1 VDLERRATPFDSIK
15 YEDEFGEHWFA
26 RELMLLMGYSL
37 WRHFNTAINRAKVSM
52 TEHPDGYDVHQHFYV
67 VKRPAGVNVQKS
79 TLTSDQGGRPSLDYR
94 MTREACYF
102 TAMNGDVKKEQV
114 ALAQRYFVLRTIQ
127 AEEMESVL
135 SAPPPPE
142 PVATTEMPTHIQALR
157 GWADALEA
165 QEKAEEEAR
174 RARAEAEEL
183 RPPAEAWRALAAAG
197 GDCSVAEAAA
207 ILNRDPGITTGPTR
221 LFRWLR
227 EIGIV
232 YQRPNRQLVPYS
244 QHLEHVRLRT
254 TPNGTEVRITPDG
267 LVWIQQRL
275 RSEQQRPALTVV
287 PPMLADVVPI
297 GHKS

>member
-1 VDLERRATPFDSIK
+1 MTTIERRTSPFDSVR
-15 YEDEFGEHWFA
+15 YEDEGGEYWYA

-37 WRHFNTAINRAKVSM
+37 WRHFNTAINRARTSM
-52 TEHPDGYDVHQHFYV
+52 QHDGRYDPKDHFHL
-67 VKRPAGVNVQKS
+67 VKRPPEVSVGKP
-79 TLTSDQGGRPSLDYR
+79 TKTSDQGGRPSVDYR

-102 TAMNGDVKKEQV
+102 TAMNGDPKKGQV
-114 ALAQRYFVLRTIQ
+114 ALAQEYFVIQTLR
-127 AEEMESVL
+127 MEAVEKVVA
-135 SAPPPPE
+135 APQPLP
-142 PVATTEMPTHIQALR
+142 EMPTHIQALR

-165 QEKAEEEAR
+165 QQAAEEEAR

-221 LFRWLR
+221 LFRWLK

-232 YQRPNRQLVPYS
+232 YQRSDRQLVPYA

-254 TPNGTEVRITPDG
+254 TENGTELRITPGG

-275 RSEQQRPALTVV
+275 RQEQSRPALTIV
-287 PPMLADVVPI
+287 PTPNVLPMER
-297 GHKS
+297 KS